1 MNQQSL
7 ASKNGQKMGG
17 TPMQELTDFSWA
29 DSIVR
34 EARETESLTV
44 GITNASRKPC
54 DTRTLFELLAALS
67 ECMKVQN
74 LSRRVLCV
82 HLSSEEESENSQTRI
97 PVPQRSAV
105 GNWSTVTIPVST
117 TDEKTWEEDQLSSWL
132 ALWKEAFP
140 IILIDLGAIDSSASR
155 EIGRFTD
162 GNYLLLGPQ
171 GCGSLQWILHQV
183 GRHQQHASSICATL
197 VANPALAAEAA

>member
-1 MNQQSL
+1 M
-7 ASKNGQKMGG
+7 QK
-17 TPMQELTDFSWA
+17 LTDFSWSDA
-29 DSIVR
+29 IVR

-44 GITNASRKPC
+44 GITNASRTPS
-54 DTRTLFELLAALS
+54 DRRTLFELLAALS
-67 ECMKVQN
+67 ERIKTQK
-74 LSRRVLCV
+74 LSRQVLCV
-82 HLSSEEESENSQTRI
+82 HLSCEEESEDSQTR
-97 PVPQRSAV
+97 VPTLQRSVV
-105 GNWSTVTIPVST
+105 GNWSNVTIPVSK

-162 GNYLLLGPQ
+162 ANYLLLGPQ

-197 VANPALAAEAA
+197 VANPALATNPAPIDEAA